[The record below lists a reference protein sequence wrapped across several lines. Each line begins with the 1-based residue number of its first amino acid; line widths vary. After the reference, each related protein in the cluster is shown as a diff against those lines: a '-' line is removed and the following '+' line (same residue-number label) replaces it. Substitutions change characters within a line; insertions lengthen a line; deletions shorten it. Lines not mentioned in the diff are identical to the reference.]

1 MKGRGTMEIAISK
14 AAPIFI
20 LFIMI
25 SSSIALSLP
34 KKILVTG
41 ANSGIGL
48 ALTKQLVA
56 DHGCHVY
63 LGCRNEERG
72 LQAVEEV
79 KATAG
84 DSVEYLNIDVGNANS
99 VKAAASSLSQ
109 KLGGEKLYAIVNNA
123 GTGFSHGTSAAEI
136 LDTNTRGP
144 RRVTNSFLPLLDES
158 SGRIVN
164 VGSGG
169 GPRFFDGLRSD
180 SDKERFLFSLSE
192 EEIEAEIQKI
202 ESANDSSEAYRGSKA
217 LLACHTMDVAERYPN
232 LLVSIITPGWIK
244 TKMTVG
250 SAASKEPHEG
260 TVSLLKALFEEL
272 SASGHFF
279 GSDGK
284 RSPLHFMRNPGEP
297 EYDGALPSYAEE
309 N

>member
-1 MKGRGTMEIAISK
+1 
-14 AAPIFI
+14 
-20 LFIMI
+20 MI

-34 KKILVTG
+34 KKILITG

-56 DHGCHVY
+56 DHGCYVY
-63 LGCRNEERG
+63 LGARSEEKG
-72 LQAVEEV
+72 KKAVEEV

-84 DSVEYLNIDVGNANS
+84 DSVEYLNIDVSNANS
-99 VKAAASSLSQ
+99 VKAAASNLSRQ
-109 KLGGEKLYAIVNNA
+109 LGGETLYAIVNNA
-123 GTGFSHGTSAAEI
+123 GTGFSHGTSPAEI

-144 RRVTNSFLPLLDES
+144 RRVTDSFLPLLDES

-180 SDKERFLFSLSE
+180 FDKKRFLFSLSE

-202 ESANDSSEAYRGSKA
+202 EAANDSADAYRGSKA
-217 LLACHTMDVAERYPN
+217 LLACYTMDVAERYPH
-232 LLVSIITPGWIK
+232 LSVSIITPGWIK

-250 SAASKEPHEG
+250 SSASKEPHEG
-260 TVSLLKALFEEL
+260 TVSLLKALFEDL
-272 SASGHFF
+272 PGSGYFW

-284 RSPLHFMRNPGEP
+284 RSPLHYIRNPGES
-297 EYDGALPSYAEE
+297 EYDGALPSYAEG